1 MSWSR
6 RANSSRLKRAMVVA
20 GACLLAL
27 AGCARAP
34 EAVKFHA
41 DGNPEHLSDW
51 NLVFAKGQRLEVNE
65 GVVPYELNTPLF
77 SDYAHKLRT
86 VWLPAG
92 TSAKYKPDDAFDFPV
107 GTVISKTFY
116 YPIDPATRGEDV
128 VLRKDAQPA
137 EYAGQG
143 LNLERVRMIE
153 TRLLVKRKEGWVAF
167 PYVWNKEQTDAE
179 LARAGDEFSLH
190 LQDADGKRS
199 DFTYVVPNSN
209 QCAGCHAPDNKANRI
224 EPIGLKARHI
234 NREHAYDSGVE
245 NQLQHLGRIGY
256 LSGAP
261 AFDKAPRNADWHDAK
276 QPLEARA
283 RAYLDI
289 NCGHCHNGK
298 GPANTSGLW
307 LDAAVTEKMRL
318 GVCKPPVAAGQG
330 TGDHTFDIVPG
341 KPDESI
347 LPYRLASTDP
357 GAQMPELGRTTRHTE
372 GVALIDEWIQSMTG
386 NCAVETAAETNT
398 TASN

>member
-1 MSWSR
+1 MR
-6 RANSSRLKRAMVVA
+6 RAVA
-20 GACLLAL
+20 VIGACLLLAL

-34 EAVKFHA
+34 EAVRFPA

-51 NLVFAKGQRLEVNE
+51 NLVFAKGQRLELND
-65 GVVPYELNTPLF
+65 GVVAYELNSPLF

-92 TSAKYKPDDAFDFPV
+92 TTAKYDERGAFDFPV

-116 YPIDPATRGEDV
+116 YPIEAGAHGTNV
-128 VLRKDAQPA
+128 VLRSDPTPA
-137 EYAGQG
+137 EMAGQG
-143 LNLERVRMIE
+143 LNLDRVRLVE
-153 TRLLVKRKEGWVAF
+153 TRLLVKRKDGWIAF
-167 PYVWNKEQTDAE
+167 PYVWNAQQTDAE
-179 LARAGDEFSLH
+179 LARAGDELP
-190 LQDADGKRS
+190 LQLQSGDGKRI

-209 QCAGCHAPDNKANRI
+209 QCAGCHAPDNKASRI

-234 NREHAYDSGVE
+234 NRDHLYDAGLE

-261 AFDKAPRNADWHDAK
+261 TPAMAPRNAVWNDAK
-276 QPLEARA
+276 EPLEARA

-307 LDAAVTEKMRL
+307 LDAAVTESMRL

-330 TGDHTFDIVPG
+330 TGDHIFDIVPG
-341 KPDESI
+341 KPGESI
-347 LPYRLASTDP
+347 LPYRLGSTDP
-357 GAQMPELGRTTRHTE
+357 GAQMPELGRSTQHAE
-372 GVALIDEWIQSMTG
+372 GLALINEWIAAMPG
-386 NCAVETAAETNT
+386 DCATNV
-398 TASN
+398 SN